1 MRRRDMPAAAR
12 PADLQRCAAGGGMT
26 FGCLSLRVA
35 TAGRVFDRELSCS
48 YNSYMTKAVGSREL
62 KNRLGA
68 YLRDVREGW
77 TIVVTDRGRPIAEL
91 RPIAPAATDEEAQL
105 LKLGALGL
113 VSPRKRTTLP
123 ERKRVRIAGKPLS
136 ETIVEDREDRV

>member
-1 MRRRDMPAAAR
+1 MM
-12 PADLQRCAAGGGMT
+12 
-26 FGCLSLRVA
+26 
-35 TAGRVFDRELSCS
+35 
-48 YNSYMTKAVGSREL
+48 KAIGSREL

-91 RPIAPAATDEEAQL
+91 RPIAAAATDEEARLQE
-105 LKLGALGL
+105 LGTLGL
-113 VSPRKRTTLP
+113 VSPRKSTTLP

-136 ETIVEDREDRV
+136 ETIAEDRQDRV